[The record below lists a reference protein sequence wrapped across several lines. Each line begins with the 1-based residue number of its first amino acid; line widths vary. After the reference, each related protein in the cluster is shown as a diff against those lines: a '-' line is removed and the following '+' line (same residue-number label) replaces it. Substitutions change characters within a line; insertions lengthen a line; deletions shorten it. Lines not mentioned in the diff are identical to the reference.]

1 MVDAIVT
8 AGGRGTR
15 IKELGMEKPMIEVL
29 GKPIIERV
37 LDTLSEAETIRNAY
51 VSISE
56 NTPVTK
62 DYVEHLG
69 FDTVFTSGED
79 YVKDL
84 RASMKAPSSRAV
96 FICPADLPLMTG
108 GSVDRVVSHYEG
120 MNVPSLAVAV
130 PSRCIHSLGL
140 EATFEMTVDGF
151 QVVLCG
157 VSVVD
162 RRLMIMGEY
171 LEEDYFISESMD
183 FALNVN
189 SMKELKMAERILE
202 RRAHS

>member
-1 MVDAIVT
+1 MDAIVT

-15 IKELGMEKPMIEVL
+15 IKELGTEKPMIEIL

-69 FDTVFTSGED
+69 FDTVLTSGED

-84 RASMKAPSSRAV
+84 RVSMKAPSSRAV

-108 GSVDRVVSHYEG
+108 GSVDQVISHYES

-140 EATFEMTVDGF
+140 EATFEMAVDGC

>member
-1 MVDAIVT
+1 MDAIVT

-15 IKELGMEKPMIEVL
+15 IKELGTEKPMIEVL

-108 GSVDRVVSHYEG
+108 GSVDQVVSHYES

-140 EATFEMTVDGF
+140 EATFEMAVDGC

>member
-1 MVDAIVT
+1 MDAIVT

-15 IKELGMEKPMIEVL
+15 IKELGTEKPMIEVL

-108 GSVDRVVSHYEG
+108 GSVDQVVSHYES
-120 MNVPSLAVAV
+120 MNIPSLAVAV

-140 EATFEMTVDGF
+140 EATFEMAVDGC